1 MNGTRGWSE
10 SARRQWVGGLA
21 LVTLV
26 LLGAAPAWSWTLE
39 EAARPYKGT
48 TVRLGVAV
56 VPVMEGLL
64 SLIEKEFVPRTGI
77 DVKIEK
83 FTHDQW
89 DPKGDADLYSKTGY
103 FDLLQMHSNRAEDW
117 ATNGHV
123 RWINEYMDNPKLRDP
138 ALDPGDFV
146 QPLWDDICLFEGG
159 KRACFLNYNFQFIYW
174 FRKDLV
180 THAEERPNFKK
191 RYGYDL
197 GPARTYKQY
206 RDIAE
211 FFTRKKGERLAGK
224 VLDDNFY
231 GTGLV
236 GKREPSFSW
245 EWHVVLSGWGGSLF
259 DKEGRPTY
267 NSKEN
272 VEATKWWFDLRKFA
286 PPGVTEAGFVDLF
299 VLMTKG
305 NVAQAFQWIDFAF
318 AIDDPKISKAVGVY
332 SYDVLPVREKG
343 MTPGGWGEPE
353 PLVISKYGKNPE
365 AAYLLIQWMSSK
377 DVQKK
382 WIEGPGSGLPLRK
395 SSMALPFVKKHA
407 AFAPAVSSMKRGWF
421 DPGFSNYIQIRE
433 ELTIQLTQAAAGQQT
448 VEQALGKVQ
457 ELAVK
462 IHPSG
467 PINPGRAQKNHF
479 AR

>member
-1 MNGTRGWSE
+1 MERTTGSSRSSRGALS
-10 SARRQWVGGLA
+10 GLLA
-21 LVTLV
+21 AAVLV
-26 LLGAAPAWSWTLE
+26 GAAPAWSWTLE

-64 SLIEKEFVPRTGI
+64 TLIDKDFVPRTGI

-103 FDLLQMHSNRAEDW
+103 FDVLQMHSNRSQDW
-117 ATNGHV
+117 AGNGHI
-123 RWINEYMDNPKLRDP
+123 RWLNEFMDDPKLRDP
-138 ALDPGDFV
+138 ALDPDDFF
-146 QPLWDDICLFEGG
+146 QPLWDDYCLNEGG

-174 FRKDLV
+174 YRKDLIN
-180 THAEERPNFKK
+180 HPGERAAFKK

-197 GPARTYKQY
+197 GPAKTYQQY

-211 FFTRKKGERLAGK
+211 FFTRKKGEKLAGK
-224 VLDDNFY
+224 TLADNFY

-236 GKREPSFSW
+236 GKREPSLSW
-245 EWHVVLSGWGGSLF
+245 EWYVVLSGWGGSPY

-267 NSKEN
+267 DSPQN
-272 VEATKWWFDLRKFA
+272 VAATKWWFDLRRFA
-286 PPGVTEAGFVDLF
+286 PPGVTEAGFIDLF

-305 NVAQAFQWIDFAF
+305 NIAQAFQWIDFAF
-318 AIDDPKISKAVGVY
+318 AIDDPKVSKAVGVY
-332 SYDVLPVREKG
+332 SYDVLPVREQG
-343 MTPGGWGEPE
+343 MTPGGWGEAE
-353 PLVISKYGKNPE
+353 PLVISKYSKNPG
-365 AAYLLIQWMSSK
+365 AAYLLIQWMASK
-377 DVQKK
+377 EAQKK

-395 SSMALPFVKKHA
+395 SSMALPAVKKHP
-407 AFAPAVSSMKRGWF
+407 AFAPAVSSMRRGWF
-421 DPGFSNYIQIRE
+421 DPGYSDYIRVRE
-433 ELTIQLTQAAAGQQT
+433 ELTIQLTEAAAGRQS
-448 VEQALGKVQ
+448 VEQALAKVQ
-457 ELAVK
+457 ALAVK

-467 PINPGRAQKNHF
+467 PINPGRVQRNQF